1 MGHHLLQEFPIFPA
15 INPSAKYS
23 IRTADPGPLPSVL
36 VEGLQ
41 VLQEGAP
48 VEDLFRRVP
57 IRFLLQQNIHSLS
70 GTAF

>member
-1 MGHHLLQEFPIFPA
+1 MHSRGTP
-15 INPSAKYS
+15 NAKQV
-23 IRTADPGPLPSVL
+23 THGDPGPLPSVL

-57 IRFLLQQNIHSLS
+57 IGFLLQQNIHSLS